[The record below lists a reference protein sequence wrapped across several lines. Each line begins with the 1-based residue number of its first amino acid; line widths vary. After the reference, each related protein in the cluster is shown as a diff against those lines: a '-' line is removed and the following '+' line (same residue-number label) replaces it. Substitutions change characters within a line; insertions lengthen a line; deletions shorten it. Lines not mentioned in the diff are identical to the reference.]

1 MSGSTING
9 MYGTSIESRFSDYL
23 ALTRPRVV
31 LMVLVTTLVG
41 FYLGSSEVLNWSRLL
56 QTLIGTA
63 LGAGGTLALNQY
75 LEKDVDTR
83 MERTRLRPLPDGRL
97 QPIEVLI
104 FGATLA
110 IAGPLYLIIA
120 VNPLSGLVTGTIVLS
135 YLFAYTPLK
144 RKSPLCSIVGAIPG
158 ALPPVIGWVAASGD
172 LGLGAWMLFAILFLW
187 QLPHSLAIACLYRE
201 DYARAGIRVLPVTES
216 DGRST
221 GRLIVCSCS
230 GLLVVSLLP
239 TLTGSVGLIY
249 FITAIVLGVMLL
261 RCGFAVAMQRSAETA
276 RRLLFASLV
285 YLAVLLVAMAFDKA
299 PENGTAE
306 RLDDNILPV
315 INMLAIK
322 YEKGG

>member
-1 MSGSTING
+1 
-9 MYGTSIESRFSDYL
+9 
-23 ALTRPRVV
+23 
-31 LMVLVTTLVG
+31 MVLVTTYVG
-41 FYLGSSEVLNWSRLL
+41 FYLGSSETLEWSRLL

-63 LGAGGTLALNQY
+63 LAAGGTLALNQY
-75 LEKDVDTR
+75 LERNVDGR
-83 MERTRLRPLPDGRL
+83 MERTRLRPLPCGRI
-97 QPIEVLI
+97 QPIKALA
-104 FGATLA
+104 FGAALA
-110 IAGPLYLIIA
+110 IAGPLYLILA

-135 YLFAYTPLK
+135 YLLVYTPLK
-144 RKSPLCSIVGAIPG
+144 QKSALCSIVGAIPG
-158 ALPPVIGWVAASGD
+158 AMPPLIGWVAARGELD
-172 LGLGAWMLFAILFLW
+172 PEAWILFAILFLW

-201 DYARAGIRVLPVTES
+201 DYARAGIRVLPVIEP

-221 GRLIVCSCS
+221 GRLIVSSCL
-230 GLLVVSLLP
+230 GLLLASLLP

-249 FITAIVLGVMLL
+249 LITAIVLGVMLL
-261 RCGFAVAMQRSAETA
+261 RYGFAAAMQRSAETA

-306 RLDDNILPV
+306 RLDDNILPI